1 MSRTLLDRG
10 VESPVRVPQLLETTA
25 RVLYSSAFWDIVSRT
40 NLALTCQAMR
50 PLVAERV
57 VSITVDPAGG
67 YAIPAHFAGFVDRI
81 RVMDTRNVSD
91 LDIDALAR
99 AVNGLRGAPDSTKKR
114 SYKVR

>member
-25 RVLYSSAFWDIVSRT
+25 RVLYSSVFWDDVGRT
-40 NLALTCQAMR
+40 NLALTCRAMR
-50 PLVAERV
+50 PLVAERMV
-57 VSITVDPAGG
+57 IITVNAAGG
-67 YAIPAHFAGFVDRI
+67 YAIPDHVAGVVDRI
-81 RVMDTRNVSD
+81 RVEDTHNVSD
-91 LDIDALAR
+91 LVISALAR